1 MKWMKNEN
9 KCEIQ
14 SRFGKNEKYKKC
26 VYMRINKLWSELHL
40 SLELWARGVYSYIEN
55 NSIYIYNISVFNF
68 TFLLN
73 KELY

>member
-1 MKWMKNEN
+1 MKTNAKF
-9 KCEIQ
+9 KA
-14 SRFGKNEKYKKC
+14 RFGKNEKFKKC

-68 TFLLN
+68 TFLLK

>member
-26 VYMRINKLWSELHL
+26 VYMRINKLWSELHYHL
-40 SLELWARGVYSYIEN
+40 NFGPGGFTVTLKTILY
-55 NSIYIYNISVFNF
+55 IYIIFQ
-68 TFLLN
+68 FLTSHF
-73 KELY
+73 Y